1 MSLASETT
9 SSHLTPSK
17 ADQAVTVYLIDD
29 DDSFRESTAWL
40 LEAAELQ
47 VEQYASP
54 ARFLKDLEERD
65 FTGQDGCIVT
75 DLRMPEMNGF
85 ELMDALRH
93 HHLTMPVVMITGHGD
108 VPVAVE
114 AMKMGA
120 ANFIEKP
127 FDGPVLV
134 ETVKR
139 AVREPGAQLRN
150 PRGTQE
156 RLDKL
161 SPRERQVLDL
171 VCAGK
176 LNKTIADVLG
186 ISIKTV
192 ELHRANMQSKL
203 GARNVQ
209 ELVRLTLG
217 YE

>member
-1 MSLASETT
+1 MKEPAEL
-9 SSHLTPSK
+9 LT
-17 ADQAVTVYLIDD
+17 VHLIDD

-40 LEAAELQ
+40 LEASDLE
-47 VEQYASP
+47 VVDHASP
-54 ARFLKDLEERD
+54 GDFLGELEQKGPA
-65 FTGQDGCIVT
+65 GQVGCVVT

-85 ELMDALRH
+85 ELMDELRKR
-93 HHLTMPVVMITGHGD
+93 HLSMPVVMITGHGD

-127 FDGPVLV
+127 FDGTVLV
-134 ETVKR
+134 ETVR
-139 AVREPGAQLRN
+139 QAMREPGAKLRN
-150 PRGTQE
+150 PEATRE

>member
-1 MSLASETT
+1 MSHVRETHPT
-9 SSHLTPSK
+9 ST
-17 ADQAVTVYLIDD
+17 QTVYLIDD

-40 LEAAELQ
+40 LEAAELE
-47 VEQYASP
+47 VSEYASP
-54 ARFLKDLEERD
+54 KQFLEVIAKRKWAD
-65 FTGQDGCIVT
+65 QSGCIVT

-85 ELMDALRH
+85 ELMDALRDQ
-93 HHLTMPVVMITGHGD
+93 HLTLPVIMITGHGD
-108 VPVAVE
+108 VPAAVE
-114 AMKMGA
+114 AIKMGA

-134 ETVKR
+134 EIVKR
-139 AVREPGAQLRN
+139 AMREPGAQLRN

-156 RLDKL
+156 RIDKL

>member
-1 MSLASETT
+1 MKEPAEL
-9 SSHLTPSK
+9 L
-17 ADQAVTVYLIDD
+17 TVYLIDD
-29 DDSFRESTAWL
+29 DDSFRESTTWL
-40 LEAAELQ
+40 LEAADLD
-47 VEQYASP
+47 VVDYASP
-54 ARFLKDLEERD
+54 SEFLDAVEQKGPA
-65 FTGQDGCIVT
+65 GQVGCVVT

-85 ELMDALRH
+85 ELIDELRKR
-93 HHLTMPVVMITGHGD
+93 HLSMPVVVITGHGD

-139 AVREPGAQLRN
+139 AMQEPGAKLRN
-150 PRGTQE
+150 PEATQE

>member
-1 MSLASETT
+1 MKHPSE
-9 SSHLTPSK
+9 LL
-17 ADQAVTVYLIDD
+17 TVYLIDD

-40 LEAAELQ
+40 LEAADLE
-47 VEQYASP
+47 VVDYASANDFLHELEQNGP
-54 ARFLKDLEERD
+54 A
-65 FTGQDGCIVT
+65 GQVGCVVT

-85 ELMDALRH
+85 ELMDELRKR
-93 HHLTMPVVMITGHGD
+93 HLSMPVVMITGHGD

-139 AVREPGAQLRN
+139 AMREPGAKLRN
-150 PRGTQE
+150 PEATRE

>member
-1 MSLASETT
+1 MKEPSEPLIV
-9 SSHLTPSK
+9 H
-17 ADQAVTVYLIDD
+17 LIDD

-40 LEAAELQ
+40 LAAADLE
-47 VEQYASP
+47 VVDYASP
-54 ARFLKDLEERD
+54 NAFLRELEPNGQ
-65 FTGQDGCIVT
+65 TGCVVT
-75 DLRMPEMNGF
+75 DLRMPELNGF
-85 ELMDALRH
+85 ELMDALRERH
-93 HHLTMPVVMITGHGD
+93 CTMPVVMITGHGD

-139 AVREPGAQLRN
+139 AIHEPGAKLRN
-150 PRGTQE
+150 PRATRE
-156 RLDKL
+156 RLGKL

-192 ELHRANMQSKL
+192 ELHRANMQAKL

>member
-1 MSLASETT
+1 MSQFSERNASDHN
-9 SSHLTPSK
+9 SSKPI
-17 ADQAVTVYLIDD
+17 TVYLIDD

-40 LEAAELQ
+40 LEAAELE
-47 VEQYASP
+47 VEEYASP
-54 ARFLKDLEERD
+54 AKFLDDVEQQQLAD
-65 FTGQDGCIVT
+65 QAGCIVT

-85 ELMDALRH
+85 ELMDALRSR
-93 HHLTMPVVMITGHGD
+93 HLTTMPVVMITGHGD

-139 AVREPGAQLRN
+139 AICEPGAQLRN

>member
-1 MSLASETT
+1 M
-9 SSHLTPSK
+9 SHLRETNPTPT
-17 ADQAVTVYLIDD
+17 QTVYLIDD

-40 LEAAELQ
+40 LEAAELE
-47 VEQYASP
+47 VSEYASP
-54 ARFLKDLEERD
+54 KQFLEVIAKRNWAD
-65 FTGQDGCIVT
+65 QSGCIVT

-85 ELMDALRH
+85 ELMDALRSH
-93 HHLTMPVVMITGHGD
+93 HVTLPVIMITGHGD
-108 VPVAVE
+108 VPAAVE
-114 AMKMGA
+114 AIKMGA

-127 FDGPVLV
+127 FDGPVLI

-139 AVREPGAQLRN
+139 TMREPGAQLRN

-156 RLDKL
+156 RIDKL